1 MFLFIFIL
9 KLMKYNSDYIYLG
22 LGANLRSL
30 SYNNI
35 QNLLESVKIRLPRL
49 GLRVISSSNNWI
61 LTRFLDVTIFS
72 QLLKGQNDDMKIKL
86 QKTRLDLEKIKE
98 LDYLE
103 AYARQEKFF
112 KRKDEDIFVITN
124 D

>member
-1 MFLFIFIL
+1 MKKLLPLLKNKFLITFIVFSGYLIFLDDNDIFYIL
-9 KLMKYNSDYIYLG
+9 KQKETLNQLKEQNKIMKGKLETT
-22 LGANLRSL
+22 RSEL
-30 SYNNI
+30 I
-35 QNLLESVKIRLPRL
+35 KIE
-49 GLRVISSSNNWI
+49 
-61 LTRFLDVTIFS
+61 D
-72 QLLKGQNDDMKIKL
+72 
-86 QKTRLDLEKIKE
+86 

>member
-1 MFLFIFIL
+1 MKKIASLLKNKFLLTFIVFAT
-9 KLMKYNSDYIYLG
+9 YL
-22 LGANLRSL
+22 
-30 SYNNI
+30 
-35 QNLLESVKIRLPRL
+35 V
-49 GLRVISSSNNWI
+49 
-61 LTRFLDVTIFS
+61 FLDDNDIFYIFK
-72 QLLKGQNDDMKIKL
+72 QKDKLDQLKGQNDDMKIKL

-98 LDYLE
+98 LYYLE

>member
-1 MFLFIFIL
+1 MDVKKIPAFLKNKFFLTFIVFATYLVFLDDNDIFYIL
-9 KLMKYNSDYIYLG
+9 KQKEKLY
-22 LGANLRSL
+22 
-30 SYNNI
+30 
-35 QNLLESVKIRLPRL
+35 Q
-49 GLRVISSSNNWI
+49 
-61 LTRFLDVTIFS
+61 
-72 QLLKGQNDDMKIKL
+72 LKGQNDDMKFKL
-86 QKTRLDLEKIKE
+86 QKTRLELEKIKE

>member
-1 MFLFIFIL
+1 MDDNDIFYIL
-9 KLMKYNSDYIYLG
+9 KQKETLNQLKEQ
-22 LGANLRSL
+22 
-30 SYNNI
+30 NNI
-35 QNLLESVKIRLPRL
+35 MKGKLEITRSELIKIE
-49 GLRVISSSNNWI
+49 
-61 LTRFLDVTIFS
+61 D
-72 QLLKGQNDDMKIKL
+72 
-86 QKTRLDLEKIKE
+86 

>member
-1 MFLFIFIL
+1 MKKIASLLKNKFLLTFIVFAT
-9 KLMKYNSDYIYLG
+9 YL
-22 LGANLRSL
+22 
-30 SYNNI
+30 
-35 QNLLESVKIRLPRL
+35 V
-49 GLRVISSSNNWI
+49 
-61 LTRFLDVTIFS
+61 FLDDNDIFYIFK
-72 QLLKGQNDDMKIKL
+72 QKDKLDQLKGQNDDMKIKL

>member
-1 MFLFIFIL
+1 VKKLLPLLKNKFFITFIVFSGYLIFLDDNDIFYIL
-9 KLMKYNSDYIYLG
+9 KQKETLNQLKE
-22 LGANLRSL
+22 R
-30 SYNNI
+30 NNI
-35 QNLLESVKIRLPRL
+35 MKRKLEITRSELIKIE
-49 GLRVISSSNNWI
+49 
-61 LTRFLDVTIFS
+61 D
-72 QLLKGQNDDMKIKL
+72 
-86 QKTRLDLEKIKE
+86 

>member
-1 MFLFIFIL
+1 MKKLLPIL
-9 KLMKYNSDYIYLG
+9 KNKFLITFIVFSGYL
-22 LGANLRSL
+22 
-30 SYNNI
+30 I
-35 QNLLESVKIRLPRL
+35 
-49 GLRVISSSNNWI
+49 
-61 LTRFLDVTIFS
+61 FLDDNDIFYILKQKETLN
-72 QLLKGQNDDMKIKL
+72 QLKEQNKIMKGKLETTRSELIKIE
-86 QKTRLDLEKIKE
+86 D

>member
-1 MFLFIFIL
+1 MIVKKLLPLLKNKFFITFIVFSGYLIFLDDNDIFYIL
-9 KLMKYNSDYIYLG
+9 KQKETLNQLKE
-22 LGANLRSL
+22 R
-30 SYNNI
+30 NNI
-35 QNLLESVKIRLPRL
+35 MKRKLEITRSELIKIE
-49 GLRVISSSNNWI
+49 
-61 LTRFLDVTIFS
+61 D
-72 QLLKGQNDDMKIKL
+72 
-86 QKTRLDLEKIKE
+86 

>member
-1 MFLFIFIL
+1 MSLFIVTYHYVRPL
-9 KLMKYNSDYIYLG
+9 KKTKYP
-22 LGANLRSL
+22 NLKALDISKFEKQ
-30 SYNNI
+30 I
-35 QNLLESVKIRLPRL
+35 QFLKKNTTIIKIE
-49 GLRVISSSNNWI
+49 
-61 LTRFLDVTIFS
+61 D
-72 QLLKGQNDDMKIKL
+72 
-86 QKTRLDLEKIKE
+86 

>member
-1 MFLFIFIL
+1 MHGHCINYTLAARLSSVAATRRPPSTSVQEQNKIMKG
-9 KLMKYNSDYIYLG
+9 KLETT
-22 LGANLRSL
+22 RSEL
-30 SYNNI
+30 I
-35 QNLLESVKIRLPRL
+35 KIE
-49 GLRVISSSNNWI
+49 
-61 LTRFLDVTIFS
+61 D
-72 QLLKGQNDDMKIKL
+72 
-86 QKTRLDLEKIKE
+86 

>member
-1 MFLFIFIL
+1 MKKLLPIL
-9 KLMKYNSDYIYLG
+9 KNKFLITFIVFSGYLIFLDDNDIFYILKQKET
-22 LGANLRSL
+22 LNQLKEQ
-30 SYNNI
+30 NNI
-35 QNLLESVKIRLPRL
+35 MKGKLEITRSELIKIE
-49 GLRVISSSNNWI
+49 
-61 LTRFLDVTIFS
+61 D
-72 QLLKGQNDDMKIKL
+72 
-86 QKTRLDLEKIKE
+86 

>member
-1 MFLFIFIL
+1 MKKLLPLLKNKFFITFIFFTGYLIFLDDNDIFYIL
-9 KLMKYNSDYIYLG
+9 KQKETLNQLKEQ
-22 LGANLRSL
+22 
-30 SYNNI
+30 NNI
-35 QNLLESVKIRLPRL
+35 MKGKLEITRSELIKIE
-49 GLRVISSSNNWI
+49 
-61 LTRFLDVTIFS
+61 D
-72 QLLKGQNDDMKIKL
+72 
-86 QKTRLDLEKIKE
+86 

>member
-1 MFLFIFIL
+1 MIVKKLLPLLKNKFFITFIFFTGYLIFLDDNDIFYIL
-9 KLMKYNSDYIYLG
+9 KQKETLNQLKE
-22 LGANLRSL
+22 R
-30 SYNNI
+30 NNI
-35 QNLLESVKIRLPRL
+35 MKRKLEITRSELIKIE
-49 GLRVISSSNNWI
+49 
-61 LTRFLDVTIFS
+61 D
-72 QLLKGQNDDMKIKL
+72 
-86 QKTRLDLEKIKE
+86 

>member
-1 MFLFIFIL
+1 MNKIASLLKNKFLLTFIVFAT
-9 KLMKYNSDYIYLG
+9 YL
-22 LGANLRSL
+22 
-30 SYNNI
+30 
-35 QNLLESVKIRLPRL
+35 V
-49 GLRVISSSNNWI
+49 
-61 LTRFLDVTIFS
+61 FLDDNDIFYIFK
-72 QLLKGQNDDMKIKL
+72 QKDKLDQLKGQNDDMKIKL

>member
-1 MFLFIFIL
+1 VKKLLPLLKNKFFITFIFFTGYLIFLDDNDIFYIL
-9 KLMKYNSDYIYLG
+9 KQKETLNQLKEQ
-22 LGANLRSL
+22 
-30 SYNNI
+30 NNI
-35 QNLLESVKIRLPRL
+35 MKGKLEITRSELIKIE
-49 GLRVISSSNNWI
+49 
-61 LTRFLDVTIFS
+61 D
-72 QLLKGQNDDMKIKL
+72 
-86 QKTRLDLEKIKE
+86 

>member
-1 MFLFIFIL
+1 VKKIASLLKNKFLLTFIVFAT
-9 KLMKYNSDYIYLG
+9 YL
-22 LGANLRSL
+22 
-30 SYNNI
+30 
-35 QNLLESVKIRLPRL
+35 V
-49 GLRVISSSNNWI
+49 
-61 LTRFLDVTIFS
+61 FLDDNDIFYIFK
-72 QLLKGQNDDMKIKL
+72 QKDKLDQLKGQNDDMKIKL

>member
-1 MFLFIFIL
+1 MKKLLPLLKNKFFITFIVFSGYLIFLDDNDIFYIL
-9 KLMKYNSDYIYLG
+9 KQKETLNQLKEQNKIMKGKLETT
-22 LGANLRSL
+22 RSEL
-30 SYNNI
+30 I
-35 QNLLESVKIRLPRL
+35 KIE
-49 GLRVISSSNNWI
+49 
-61 LTRFLDVTIFS
+61 D
-72 QLLKGQNDDMKIKL
+72 
-86 QKTRLDLEKIKE
+86 

>member
-1 MFLFIFIL
+1 MIVKKLLPLLKNKFFITFIFFTGYLIFLDDNDIFYIL
-9 KLMKYNSDYIYLG
+9 KQKETLNQLKEQ
-22 LGANLRSL
+22 
-30 SYNNI
+30 NNI
-35 QNLLESVKIRLPRL
+35 MKGKLEITRSELIKIE
-49 GLRVISSSNNWI
+49 
-61 LTRFLDVTIFS
+61 D
-72 QLLKGQNDDMKIKL
+72 
-86 QKTRLDLEKIKE
+86 

>member
-1 MFLFIFIL
+1 MNVKKIASLLKNKFLLTFIVFAT
-9 KLMKYNSDYIYLG
+9 YL
-22 LGANLRSL
+22 
-30 SYNNI
+30 
-35 QNLLESVKIRLPRL
+35 V
-49 GLRVISSSNNWI
+49 
-61 LTRFLDVTIFS
+61 FLDDNDIFYIFK
-72 QLLKGQNDDMKIKL
+72 QKDKLDQLKGQNDDMKIKL

>member
-1 MFLFIFIL
+1 MIVKKLLPLLKNKFLITFIVFSGYLIFLDDNDIFYIL
-9 KLMKYNSDYIYLG
+9 KQKETLNQLKEQ
-22 LGANLRSL
+22 
-30 SYNNI
+30 NNI
-35 QNLLESVKIRLPRL
+35 MKGKLEITRSELIKIE
-49 GLRVISSSNNWI
+49 
-61 LTRFLDVTIFS
+61 D
-72 QLLKGQNDDMKIKL
+72 
-86 QKTRLDLEKIKE
+86 

>member
-1 MFLFIFIL
+1 LDDNDIFYIL
-9 KLMKYNSDYIYLG
+9 KQKETLNQLKE
-22 LGANLRSL
+22 R
-30 SYNNI
+30 NNI
-35 QNLLESVKIRLPRL
+35 MKRKLEITRSELIKIE
-49 GLRVISSSNNWI
+49 
-61 LTRFLDVTIFS
+61 D
-72 QLLKGQNDDMKIKL
+72 
-86 QKTRLDLEKIKE
+86 

>member
-1 MFLFIFIL
+1 MKG
-9 KLMKYNSDYIYLG
+9 KLETT
-22 LGANLRSL
+22 RSEL
-30 SYNNI
+30 I
-35 QNLLESVKIRLPRL
+35 KIE
-49 GLRVISSSNNWI
+49 
-61 LTRFLDVTIFS
+61 D
-72 QLLKGQNDDMKIKL
+72 
-86 QKTRLDLEKIKE
+86 